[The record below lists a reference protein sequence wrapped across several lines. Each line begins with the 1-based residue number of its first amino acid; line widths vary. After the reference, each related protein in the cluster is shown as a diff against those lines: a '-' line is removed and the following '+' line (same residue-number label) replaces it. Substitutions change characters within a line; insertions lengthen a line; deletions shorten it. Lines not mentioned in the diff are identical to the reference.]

1 MGNSTETNG
10 QSTGNSNGHTN
21 GHTSS
26 LPALTQDAASF
37 LKHDYDFV
45 IIGGGTAGLTLAAR
59 LTEDSNVTVG
69 VLEAGK
75 NKLGDFLVDTPALY
89 PQMLGNEEYDWKF
102 MTEPQKHNNG
112 NRHHI
117 PRGKALGGSS
127 AINYE
132 MYVRGSTQDFDDWA
146 TILDDP
152 AWSGENM
159 QRYMR
164 KHQSLEKP
172 AQAVSDRKA
181 TPTIDVNHGTEGPVR
196 TSFNDFFLPIEDDVI
211 AAANEVTGLSEHPKD
226 AWSGDHIGFFNTLGS
241 VCRSGP
247 NKGKRSYAARGYF
260 EANAQRPNLHVLC
273 EALVESIELEG
284 TKAAGVK
291 FRHGGE
297 SHLVKIKREVLLS
310 AGVIQSPQILEL
322 SGIGAR
328 EVLEA
333 ASVHCKVELPGVGE
347 NYNDHVLTALGW
359 ELAPGVPSLE
369 MIYDPQVMEGAMKQ
383 LMEQQGGPL
392 SCISSTQG
400 FFPYKLFATADEQA
414 EIISSIEKG
423 LPSLSPFQ
431 RKQYERTLDHLK
443 SDKSANLQF
452 VFIAHKGNF
461 QDGIPDQSKLFAPS
475 PPGSPFGVTAVICAE
490 YPLSRGSVHIKSSD
504 PAEHP
509 RLDPAYLSHPADA
522 AVLAAG
528 VKFLDK
534 LGKAKA
540 VEGKFAR
547 RYQPAGNVDLTDTR
561 EAVKLV
567 QDMVVSEYHPIGTCA
582 MGDVLNSKLKVKG
595 VEGLRVVDASVFPN
609 HVSGNICSSVYATA
623 EHAADIIKA
632 DWKMAVAAA

>member
-1 MGNSTETNG
+1 MGNANETNG
-10 QSTGNSNGHTN
+10 QTNGNSNGHTN
-21 GHTSS
+21 GHGST
-26 LPALTQDAASF
+26 LPALAQDASSF
-37 LKHDYDFV
+37 LQHDYDFV
-45 IIGGGTAGLTLAAR
+45 IIGGGTAGLALAAR

-112 NRHHI
+112 KCHHI

-132 MYVRGSTQDFDDWA
+132 MSSTDVRGSTQDFDDWA
-146 TILDDP
+146 IILDDP

-164 KHQSLEKP
+164 KHQGLEKP

-181 TPTIDVNHGTEGPVR
+181 TPTIDINHGTEGPVR

-260 EANAQRPNLHVLC
+260 EANAGRPNLHVLC
-273 EALVESIELEG
+273 EALVDNIELEG
-284 TKAAGVK
+284 KKAVGVS
-291 FRHGGE
+291 FHHTGQ
-297 SHLVKIKREVLLS
+297 SHSVKVKKEVLLC
-310 AGVIQSPQILEL
+310 AGTIQSPQVLEM

-333 ASVHCKVELPGVGE
+333 AGVQCKVELPGVGE

-359 ELAPGVPSLE
+359 DLAPGVHSLE
-369 MIYDPQVMEGAMKQ
+369 MIYDPQAMEGAMKQ
-383 LMEQQGGPL
+383 LTEQQGGPL

-400 FFPYKLFATADEQA
+400 FFPYKLFATPDEQA
-414 EIISSIEKG
+414 EIVSSIEKG

-452 VFIAHKGNF
+452 VLVAHSANW
-461 QDGIPDQSKLFAPS
+461 DGGVEDQSKLFQPPAP
-475 PPGSPFGVTAVICAE
+475 GKGFGVLGAICLE

-504 PAEHP
+504 PTEHP
-509 RLDPAYLSHPADA
+509 RLDPGFLSHPADA
-522 AVLAAG
+522 AVLGAG

-534 LGKAKA
+534 MGKSKHL
-540 VEGKFAR
+540 EGKFAR
-547 RYQPAGNVDLTDTR
+547 RQAPHDTMDLTDTR
-561 EAVKLV
+561 QAIKVAQDLV
-567 QDMVVSEYHPIGTCA
+567 FSEYHPIGSCA
-582 MGDVLNSKLKVKG
+582 MGEVVDSKLKVKG

-632 DWKMAVAAA
+632 DWK